1 MKNKTLA
8 IAVLMAIIPTIN
20 IVKMDAKT
28 ITLPAEEIT
37 MTEEWD
43 KVFPK
48 SDKVDHRKVTFPNRY
63 GITLV
68 ADLYIPKNAEGPLPA
83 IAVRTF
89 RRCQGTV
96 VRTLCSGACRKRFLH
111 PRFRPVVHRR
121 ERRPSTLYD
130 FARHQH

>member
-83 IAVRTF
+83 IAVCGPSALSRNSRQDSMLRSLPKEVSTPSLST
-89 RRCQGTV
+89 RR
-96 VRTLCSGACRKRFLH
+96 S
-111 PRFRPVVHRR
+111 P
-121 ERRPSTLYD
+121 
-130 FARHQH
+130 ARAAAFHAI